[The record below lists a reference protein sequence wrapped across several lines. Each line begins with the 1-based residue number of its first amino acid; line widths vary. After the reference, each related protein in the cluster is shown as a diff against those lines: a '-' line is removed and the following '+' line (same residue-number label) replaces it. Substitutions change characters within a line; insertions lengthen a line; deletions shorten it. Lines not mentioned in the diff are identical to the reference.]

1 MITIRKLAA
10 EFGLSRSTLLYYDS
24 IGLLKPSTRSEAGYR
39 QYSKED
45 RKRLE
50 QICTYRQMG
59 LQLKEIN
66 QLLNL
71 SGNEPVKILENQ
83 LIQLSKKISTLRKQQ
98 YAILNILQNK
108 NIQIKA
114 GVIDKEAW
122 INILRGSGL
131 SDEDMKK
138 WHLEFE
144 KISPQGH
151 HDFLVALGFN
161 DHRIREIRNGRID

>member
-1 MITIRKLAA
+1 M
-10 EFGLSRSTLLYYDS
+10 
-24 IGLLKPSTRSEAGYR
+24 
-39 QYSKED
+39 
-45 RKRLE
+45 
-50 QICTYRQMG
+50 
-59 LQLKEIN
+59 EIN

-83 LIQLSKKISTLRKQQ
+83 LIQLSKKISALRKQQ

>member
-83 LIQLSKKISTLRKQQ
+83 LIQLSKKISALRKQQ

-108 NIQIKA
+108 NIKIKA